1 MVCPLNISNK
11 GYKGLE
17 VYKMKLKN
25 NFLEFFRDQTQT
37 YYSYAG

>member
-25 NFLEFFRDQTQT
+25 KILEFFRDGTRT
-37 YYSYAG
+37 HYSYSG